1 MLDRIIDF
9 LTWCL
14 LASEIIALI
23 GGVLYF
29 VFAIS
34 WMQICEE
41 EEKENEQKAGAAQ
54 GVNPDAAAHRRRRRA
69 SSGDPAQMP

>member
-14 LASEIIALI
+14 LASEIIAI
-23 GGVLYF
+23 VVGVMYF

-41 EEKENEQKAGAAQ
+41 EEKRK
-54 GVNPDAAAHRRRRRA
+54 
-69 SSGDPAQMP
+69 